1 MEDRLYFNDKDLR
14 NAVMEFAEKYFYD
27 FPLLIHDVY
36 FGRKVLTTLGYTVP
50 LKGIQPNDIVNQNL
64 DEIDDKSKIIESDI
78 EINGYFEGLNIT
90 ETLLHEMC
98 HSVNFTMGD
107 YNANHGKLFKDVAEV
122 ISKRS
127 GYNIHTTS
135 SDDYLNAVLSSIEFI
150 KKCKKEMESIVFRRK
165 TLKNFIKYED
175 IYVKVIDEL
184 NDMYKGL
191 GDVLADFVEN
201 GDVDDKEELDKCAD
215 KVDEILPKTQLRWW
229 GFK

>member
-1 MEDRLYFNDKDLR
+1 MEDRLYFNNKDLR

-36 FGRKVLTTLGYTVP
+36 FGRKVLTTLGYTIP
-50 LKGIQPNDIVNQNL
+50 LKGVQPNDIVNQNL

-135 SDDYLNAVLSSIEFI
+135 SDDYLNSVLSSIEFI
-150 KKCKKEMESIVFRRK
+150 KKCKKDMESIVFRRK

-201 GDVDDKEELDKCAD
+201 GDVDDKKELDKCAD

-229 GFK
+229 AFK

>member
-36 FGRKVLTTLGYTVP
+36 FGRKVLTTLGYTIP
-50 LKGIQPNDIVNQNL
+50 LKGVQPNDIVNQNL

-135 SDDYLNAVLSSIEFI
+135 SDDYLNMVLSSIDFM
-150 KKCKKEMESIVFRRK
+150 KKFKKEPESIVFRRK
-165 TLKNFIKYED
+165 ILKSFMEYED

-191 GDVLADFVEN
+191 GDALADFVEN

-229 GFK
+229 AFK

>member
-14 NAVMEFAEKYFYD
+14 NAVIEFAEKYFYD

-50 LKGIQPNDIVNQNL
+50 LKGVQPNDIVNQNL

-107 YNANHGKLFKDVAEV
+107 YNVNHGKLFKDVAEV

-135 SDDYLNAVLSSIEFI
+135 GDDYLNAVLSSIEFI

-165 TLKNFIKYED
+165 ILKNFIKYED

-215 KVDEILPKTQLRWW
+215 KVDEILPKIQLRWW
-229 GFK
+229 AFK

>member
-1 MEDRLYFNDKDLR
+1 
-14 NAVMEFAEKYFYD
+14 
-27 FPLLIHDVY
+27 
-36 FGRKVLTTLGYTVP
+36 
-50 LKGIQPNDIVNQNL
+50 
-64 DEIDDKSKIIESDI
+64 
-78 EINGYFEGLNIT
+78 
-90 ETLLHEMC
+90 
-98 HSVNFTMGD
+98 MGD

-150 KKCKKEMESIVFRRK
+150 KKCKKDMESIVFRRK

-229 GFK
+229 AFK